1 MNTIIKILFS
11 NRLTGMLFVVFAV
24 AMAIGTFMD
33 AGQDTSPTP
42 LTRNLIYNAWWF
54 EAIMLLFVINFFG
67 NIFKYNL
74 LNKRKWPVL
83 VLHLSWIFILL
94 GAFVTRYISYEGV
107 MSIREG
113 ATENSFLSEKTYL
126 TVYIDGDYEI
136 DGLPQ
141 RWYTERPVDFSP
153 RMENKF
159 GFNAQYLDIPIS
171 IKLTEFINGAEED
184 IVYNEN
190 GDYYLKM
197 VESTGGMPH
206 NHFLKQGS
214 TENIH
219 GILYTLNNYIEGAV
233 NLTFDD
239 QQNLYINSPFDGE
252 YMVMA
257 NMSQGVLNKNSTEP
271 LNLRARYI
279 INNQQLVFPKPVTKG
294 VFDIVKKSELLKS
307 DQDGLELLITTPLE
321 TKTVRVIGGKGTNNA
336 FKTFSVG
343 EQDFTIRYGSKVY
356 DLPFSVK
363 LNDFIA
369 EKYPGTDKSYSSFAS
384 EVTVIDEETFDYR
397 IYMNNILNYK
407 GYRFFQAS
415 FDPDEQG
422 TILSVNHDS
431 LGTFLTYLGYILLYF
446 GLVVSI

>member
-1 MNTIIKILFS
+1 MWVN
-11 NRLTGMLFVVFAV
+11 G
-24 AMAIGTFMD
+24 
-33 AGQDTSPTP
+33 
-42 LTRNLIYNAWWF
+42 
-54 EAIMLLFVINFFG
+54 
-67 NIFKYNL
+67 
-74 LNKRKWPVL
+74 
-83 VLHLSWIFILL
+83 
-94 GAFVTRYISYEGV
+94 
-107 MSIREG
+107 
-113 ATENSFLSEKTYL
+113 
-126 TVYIDGDYEI
+126 
-136 DGLPQ
+136 
-141 RWYTERPVDFSP
+141 
-153 RMENKF
+153 
-159 GFNAQYLDIPIS
+159 PI
-171 IKLTEFINGAEED
+171 
-184 IVYNEN
+184 
-190 GDYYLKM
+190 
-197 VESTGGMPH
+197 
-206 NHFLKQGS
+206 
-214 TENIH
+214 
-219 GILYTLNNYIEGAV
+219 
-233 NLTFDD
+233 FDD

-336 FKTFSVG
+336 FKTFRVG

-356 DLPFSVK
+356 DLPFSIK

-397 IYMNNILNYK
+397 IFMNNILNHK

-446 GLVVSI
+446 G